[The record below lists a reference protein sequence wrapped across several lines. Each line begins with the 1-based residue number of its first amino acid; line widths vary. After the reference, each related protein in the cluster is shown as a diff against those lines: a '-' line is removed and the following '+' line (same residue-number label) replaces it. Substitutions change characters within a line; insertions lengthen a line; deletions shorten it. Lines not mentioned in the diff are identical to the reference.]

1 MVKSSKARTPNPV
14 REACAKSGNQATLAA
29 DLGVTQQAMSM
40 WVRRGWV
47 PLRRA
52 QEIEA
57 LTGVP
62 RERLMNPRV
71 RDLVSVEAAL

>member
-1 MVKSSKARTPNPV
+1 M
-14 REACAKSGNQATLAA
+14 REACAKAGNQAKLAA

-57 LTGVP
+57 ITGVP
-62 RERLMNPRV
+62 REKLMNPRV
-71 RDLVSVEAAL
+71 RDLVTTEAAL